1 MKIIEATTDL
11 KQLNGLALAY
21 MGDAV
26 LDMYVRYYLLA
37 KGKVKPHALHVEST
51 RYVSAKAQAEMVHR
65 LEEDKQFTEQELLVI
80 KRGRNAK
87 SGTVPK
93 NTSVTTY
100 RYSTGFEALLGYLYL
115 TNQSERLDEIIE
127 MALGEYEDK
136 QEKNKGGAQEDE

>member
-1 MKIIEATTDL
+1 MKIIKPTTDL

-37 KGKVKPHALHVEST
+37 QGKVKPHALHVEAT

-65 LEEDKQFTEQELLVI
+65 LEENGVFTDQEMMVI

-87 SGTVPK
+87 SGSVPK

-100 RYSTGFEALLGYLYL
+100 RYSTGFEALLGYLYV
-115 TNQSERLDEIIE
+115 TDESERLDQIIE
-127 MALGEYEDK
+127 MALGEYENK
-136 QEKNKGGAQEDE
+136 QEKGAHNHE